1 MDEGAVDGRKA
12 TVNRFNL
19 GEPQKLFILAAADE
33 KPRANSL
40 SIISKAVGSPLYRLA
55 DLQAV
60 FYGKSVVFTCS
71 ARRRSA
77 WGIISFQYQ

>member
-1 MDEGAVDGRKA
+1 MDEGAVAMVVKRQQSFQSWRA
-12 TVNRFNL
+12 TD
-19 GEPQKLFILAAADE
+19 ILAAADE

-40 SIISKAVGSPLYRLA
+40 SIISKAVGSPLYRLG